1 MVIMAR
7 RRSKVDEHV
16 KKSDQIE
23 KDDDIGREE
32 GRLQCK
38 CSDGDGGD
46 KDVGDR
52 FGAALSFE

>member
-1 MVIMAR
+1 MRARSQLIDSTGLMKMVVMAR

-32 GRLQCK
+32 GRL
-38 CSDGDGGD
+38 
-46 KDVGDR
+46 
-52 FGAALSFE
+52 